1 MTRARAAP
9 KGCERTNTS
18 KQSALRRHPERAD
31 VDMPRTAKSFADE
44 IDEIWNAADR
54 EGRDLTSAER
64 IHVSELVVQAKGQQD
79 IEKSIQEIGLQLGPA
94 GGNVVRFDGSHT
106 GGGPGDVFIASK
118 GYQKIA
124 DPSLRG
130 QQWSTGPVEVS
141 STHILVKGTM
151 LETGVGGPG
160 GGPVPPFYQPGIVD
174 KLFEPLGVRDVFGQS
189 TTTASQVRYVV
200 EGTALSGAAGVAEA
214 GAKPESTIAM
224 SEVVEPVK
232 KIATTLPISDELLE
246 DAPSIQS
253 YLNGRLSL
261 FVSIEEER
269 QLLRGTGTNELIGLF
284 NRTGGQA
291 INLYTR
297 LAADDNTVA
306 LAKVIA
312 NTRGSSF
319 LQPDCIVLHPT
330 NWLNSRL
337 LRDGTG
343 GTAGQ
348 YFGGGPFG
356 GAYGNGGAPG
366 LFGESLW
373 NTRVVLST
381 VVGLGTA
388 LVGNFGQG
396 AHVYRRGGVSV
407 EATNSHSDLFVKDI
421 TMLRAEERLGLGLY
435 RPAAFT
441 AVSGLA

>member
-1 MTRARAAP
+1 MEA
-9 KGCERTNTS
+9 
-18 KQSALRRHPERAD
+18 
-31 VDMPRTAKSFADE
+31 M
-44 IDEIWNAADR
+44 WNAADA
-54 EGRDLTSAER
+54 EGRDLTPGER
-64 IHVSELVVQAKGQQD
+64 SQMEELVAATKSMHGIEQQMR
-79 IEKSIQEIGLQLGPA
+79 ELGGA
-94 GGNVVRFDGSHT
+94 GPSFVKATDPNHSFT

-118 GYQKIA
+118 GYQQIKSP
-124 DPSLRG
+124 DTRP
-130 QQWSTGPVEVS
+130 QTWSSGPVEVS
-141 STHILVKGTM
+141 KVPLMHRMPSGMHELYKGTL
-151 LETGVGGPG
+151 LETGAGGPG
-160 GGPVPPFYQPGIVD
+160 GGLIPPMYQPGVVD

-200 EGTALSGAAGVAEA
+200 EGTALSGAAGVAE
-214 GAKPESTIAM
+214 GGTKPESTIAL
-224 SEVVEPVK
+224 SEVVEPIK
-232 KIATTLPISDELLE
+232 KIATTLPISDEFLE

-253 YLNGRLSL
+253 SLNGWLTL

-269 QLLRGTGTNELIGLF
+269 QLLRGNGTNELIGLF
-284 NRTGGQA
+284 NRSGGQA
-291 INLYTR
+291 INLYTK

-319 LQPDCIVLHPT
+319 LQPDAVIMHPT

-343 GTAGQ
+343 GTAGN
-348 YFGGGPFG
+348 YLAGGPFG
-356 GAYGNGGAPG
+356 VSSNNAGGAA
-366 LFGESLW
+366 LFGQTLW
-373 NTRVVLST
+373 DTRVVLST

-396 AHVYRRGGVSV
+396 AQIYRRGGVSV

-421 TMLRAEERLGLGLY
+421 TMLRAEERLGLGVY